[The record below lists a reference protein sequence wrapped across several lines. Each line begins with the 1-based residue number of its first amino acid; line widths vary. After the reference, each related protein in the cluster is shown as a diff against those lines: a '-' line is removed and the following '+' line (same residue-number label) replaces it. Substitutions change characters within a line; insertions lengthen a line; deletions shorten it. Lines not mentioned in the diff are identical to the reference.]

1 MDIQSNTS
9 NFMPLVVAILTFG
22 LVFIY
27 SDMNKKRQKTNSD
40 IDSKRLS
47 WIDTALGE
55 RLIIAG
61 KKSQGILLLGFI
73 ACMMLAFGV
82 VFSCLFFLYGGDEA
96 LIIGG
101 SILGVAIVLGA
112 TYIPLSNPT
121 YLGLLSYQPEMGY

>member
-27 SDMNKKRQKTNSD
+27 SAMNKKRQKTNSD

-82 VFSCLFFLYGGDEA
+82 VFSCLFFLY
-96 LIIGG
+96 
-101 SILGVAIVLGA
+101 
-112 TYIPLSNPT
+112 
-121 YLGLLSYQPEMGY
+121 